1 MGRAADGALA
11 RSTAALD
18 RAAGRVEAGGR
29 AHLRTHEHAVAAAA
43 ARLAQRPPRLL
54 AAAERELAPST
65 PRCGRSIPGG
75 CSPRGWS
82 ITRTAD
88 GRTLRSAADAAPGDE
103 LVTTLADGSVRS
115 TVSAD
120 PAPADPAPG
129 STR

>member
-1 MGRAADGALA
+1 VGRAAGGALA

-18 RAAGRVEAGGR
+18 RAAGRVDAGGR

-54 AAAERELAPST
+54 AAAERELRAVDAQVRALD
-65 PRCGRSIPGG
+65 PRRVLT
-75 CSPRGWS
+75 RGWS

-88 GRTLRSAADAAPGDE
+88 GRTLRSAADAAAGDE

>member
-1 MGRAADGALA
+1 VL
-11 RSTAALD
+11 T
-18 RAAGRVEAGGR
+18 
-29 AHLRTHEHAVAAAA
+29 
-43 ARLAQRPPRLL
+43 
-54 AAAERELAPST
+54 
-65 PRCGRSIPGG
+65 
-75 CSPRGWS
+75 RGWS

-88 GRTLRSAADAAPGDE
+88 GRTLRSAADAAAGDE

>member
-1 MGRAADGALA
+1 M
-11 RSTAALD
+11 
-18 RAAGRVEAGGR
+18 
-29 AHLRTHEHAVAAAA
+29 AAAA
-43 ARLAQRPPRLL
+43 TRLAQRPPRLL
-54 AAAERELAPST
+54 AAAERELRAVDAQVRALD
-65 PRCGRSIPGG
+65 PRRVLT
-75 CSPRGWS
+75 RGWS
-82 ITRTAD
+82 ITRTADD